1 MKYQRKALSRR
12 ELLEM
17 AMALGG
23 LAIAQPIS
31 SVFGQEGKRR
41 LTPEQIMGPFYP
53 ILKPLEQDADLTVIR
68 GKHGHAQGKI
78 IHLTGQVLNQNG
90 EPVRGAKIEIWQANT
105 HGRYAHPSD
114 TNSAPLDANFQGY
127 SVQTTDAEGHYRF
140 KTIKPGAY
148 RVDANSMRTPHI
160 HFDVMGKKDRL
171 VTQMYFPGEPL
182 NEKDAIFM
190 GLGSDKDAAI
200 GKVLPPAKN
209 LEPDSLLMVW
219 DIILDKG

>member
-1 MKYQRKALSRR
+1 
-12 ELLEM
+12 
-17 AMALGG
+17 
-23 LAIAQPIS
+23 
-31 SVFGQEGKRR
+31 
-41 LTPEQIMGPFYP
+41 
-53 ILKPLEQDADLTVIR
+53 IR

-182 NEKDAIFM
+182 NEKDAILWGWARIKM
-190 GLGSDKDAAI
+190 QRLARSCH
-200 GKVLPPAKN
+200 LPRILN
-209 LEPDSLLMVW
+209 RTHSSWFGTSSL
-219 DIILDKG
+219 IKA

>member
-1 MKYQRKALSRR
+1 MEHQKKPISRR
-12 ELLEM
+12 EMLEM
-17 AMALGG
+17 TIVLSGF
-23 LAIAQPIS
+23 AIAQPIS
-31 SVFGQEGKRR
+31 SVLGQEGRHK

-53 ILKPLEQDADLTVIR
+53 ILKPLDQDADLTVIKGKR
-68 GKHGHAQGKI
+68 GQAQGKI
-78 IHLTGQVLNQNG
+78 IHLTGRVLNQNG
-90 EPVRGAKIEIWQANT
+90 EPIRGAKIEIWQANI

-114 TNSAPLDANFQGY
+114 ANSAPLDPNFQGY
-127 SVQTTDAEGHYRF
+127 SVQTTDAEGRYRF

-148 RVDANSMRTPHI
+148 PIDANTMRTPHI

-171 VTQMYFPGEPL
+171 VTQMYFPGESL

-200 GKVLPPAKN
+200 GKVLPPTKN
-209 LEPDSLLMVW
+209 LEPDSNLVVW